1 MTSHFPENYKKENMM
16 KKFIIAVL
24 TICLMAMS
32 AMALYAAGPTGNY
45 DLTKMNSGNP
55 TYLPEAAYDVQ
66 LGNLLNS
73 DGWSSIAVTFTQP
86 ATEMTVTHAL
96 GAVPNVVIITMT
108 SPGQIYEYKAPDT
121 LNVYISDTTT
131 AQTVTSATIY
141 FRAANQVQN

>member
-1 MTSHFPENYKKENMM
+1 M
-16 KKFIIAVL
+16 KKLVITSLLIGFLAAGFAIA
-24 TICLMAMS
+24 
-32 AMALYAAGPTGNY
+32 YGAGPTGNY

-73 DGWSSIAVTFTQP
+73 DGWSSIAVSFTTP

-96 GAVPNVVIITMT
+96 GAGPNVVIITMT
-108 SPGQIYEYKAPDT
+108 SPGQIYEYQAPDT
-121 LNVYISDTTT
+121 LHVYISDTTT
-131 AQTVTSATIY
+131 AQAVTSATIY